1 MQLALS
7 AKIGRAKRLDDAEGR
22 YIEAVKASAAGSLN
36 LSGLKT
42 VVDCANGAAYQVAPT
57 VLWELGADVIP
68 LFVSPDGFNIND
80 NCGSTHTE
88 QLQAQVILHKA
99 DVGIAFD
106 GDADRVVLVSEQG
119 QLVNGDQLMATIADQ
134 WIKEGRLVGGGIVA
148 TVMSNLGLERYLSKR
163 NLRLVRTKVGDRYVL
178 ERMRAD
184 GFNLGGEQSGHIIMT
199 DHATTGDGLMAA
211 LQAMGVMIK
220 SDRPA
225 SETFRAFEPVPQLLK
240 NVRICGDA
248 KAMLAG
254 SGVKQAIAAA
264 EVRLGV
270 GGRVLVRN
278 SGTEP
283 LIRVMVEG
291 DDSRLLRKVVDQFIE
306 ALPQDSA

>member
-1 MQLALS
+1 
-7 AKIGRAKRLDDAEGR
+7 
-22 YIEAVKASAAGSLN
+22 
-36 LSGLKT
+36 
-42 VVDCANGAAYQVAPT
+42 
-57 VLWELGADVIP
+57 
-68 LFVSPDGFNIND
+68 
-80 NCGSTHTE
+80 
-88 QLQAQVILHKA
+88 
-99 DVGIAFD
+99 
-106 GDADRVVLVSEQG
+106 
-119 QLVNGDQLMATIADQ
+119 
-134 WIKEGRLVGGGIVA
+134 
-148 TVMSNLGLERYLSKR
+148 MSNLGLERYLSKR

-278 SGTEP
+278 SGHGRGRRFPSVAQGRRSVHRSLAARLGVTTIGRNPTSEP
-283 LIRVMVEG
+283 RRQVLSPQPSGEGLGLIG
-291 DDSRLLRKVVDQFIE
+291 
-306 ALPQDSA
+306 